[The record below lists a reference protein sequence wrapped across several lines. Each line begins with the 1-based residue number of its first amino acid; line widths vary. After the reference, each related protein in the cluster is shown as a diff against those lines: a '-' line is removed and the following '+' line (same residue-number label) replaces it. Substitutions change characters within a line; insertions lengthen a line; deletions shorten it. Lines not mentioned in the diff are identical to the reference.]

1 MLKSHV
7 SRGGHTSPPGH
18 GQASYFE
25 AGEVNSEAAE
35 VAGEAT
41 ATMAVPVAF
50 ERVIYNVLNM
60 LNKLEQTMF
69 FFGGVGV
76 RLCIISFKDGD

>member
-50 ERVIYNVLNM
+50 ERVIYNVLNV
-60 LNKLEQTMF
+60 EQTWTNHVF
-69 FFGGVGV
+69 FWGGWCEIVYY
-76 RLCIISFKDGD
+76 